1 MKFSGVKKIS
11 AAAIAAMMLVAGM
24 TACGS
29 SDSTGTADS
38 GATTGTDVKKIG
50 IIQLVEHDS
59 LDLAREGF
67 IDGLAE
73 AGYVDGQNIK
83 IDYKNAQG
91 DIPNCTTIAGQFA
104 NDNKDLVLAVAT
116 QAAQSN
122 SCKTVFPYF
131 STICTITLIKEL
143 NISVSSFNCSFFSS
157 VF

>member
-38 GATTGTDVKKIG
+38 GTANGTDVKKIG

-59 LDLAREGF
+59 LDLARKGF
-67 IDGLAE
+67 VDGLAE

-104 NDNKDLVLAVAT
+104 NDNKDLVR
-116 QAAQSN
+116 
-122 SCKTVFPYF
+122 
-131 STICTITLIKEL
+131 
-143 NISVSSFNCSFFSS
+143 
-157 VF
+157 

>member
-83 IDYKNAQG
+83 IDYRLLSLGISRDTNA
-91 DIPNCTTIAGQFA
+91 CTS
-104 NDNKDLVLAVAT
+104 NVLVLFIKT
-116 QAAQSN
+116 NIRMDRDN
-122 SCKTVFPYF
+122 SWFSYYF
-131 STICTITLIKEL
+131 
-143 NISVSSFNCSFFSS
+143 N
-157 VF
+157 

>member
-38 GATTGTDVKKIG
+38 GTATGTDVKKIG

-83 IDYKNAQG
+83 IDYRLLSSGISRDTNA
-91 DIPNCTTIAGQFA
+91 CTS
-104 NDNKDLVLAVAT
+104 NVLVLFIQT
-116 QAAQSN
+116 NIRMDRDN
-122 SCKTVFPYF
+122 SWFSYYF
-131 STICTITLIKEL
+131 
-143 NISVSSFNCSFFSS
+143 N
-157 VF
+157 

>member
-59 LDLAREGF
+59 LD
-67 IDGLAE
+67 
-73 AGYVDGQNIK
+73 
-83 IDYKNAQG
+83 
-91 DIPNCTTIAGQFA
+91 
-104 NDNKDLVLAVAT
+104 
-116 QAAQSN
+116 
-122 SCKTVFPYF
+122 
-131 STICTITLIKEL
+131 STAPPGWDRSAMKRRLCWIG
-143 NISVSSFNCSFFSS
+143 SGSRRRS
-157 VF
+157 